1 MGYPDSPTLY
11 ALHCKKLYHLTILSM
26 RPYLAEFVGTFVL
39 ALVVLVSV
47 AGDFNGVITPIL
59 AALTLG
65 ISVYTLGHI
74 SGTHINP
81 AVTLGLWSIGKIEAR
96 EAGMYVAA
104 QFLGAIAALGL
115 GMALFGHMVGVGSDT
130 HISSV
135 VAEMIGMA
143 LFTFG
148 IASCVYAKTPS
159 VMSGA
164 VVGGSLLVGIALAA
178 GLGSH
183 GILNPAVA
191 LAIGSFNWIYL
202 VGPVVGS
209 VLGFTA
215 YKYIAA

>member
-1 MGYPDSPTLY
+1 
-11 ALHCKKLYHLTILSM
+11 
-26 RPYLAEFVGTFVL
+26 
-39 ALVVLVSV
+39 
-47 AGDFNGVITPIL
+47 
-59 AALTLG
+59 
-65 ISVYTLGHI
+65 
-74 SGTHINP
+74 
-81 AVTLGLWSIGKIEAR
+81 
-96 EAGMYVAA
+96 MYIAA

-115 GMALFGHMVGVGSDT
+115 GAALFGHLVGVGPDT
-130 HISSV
+130 HAGAV
-135 VAEMIGMA
+135 FAEMIGMA

-159 VMSGA
+159 IMSGA
-164 VVGGSLLVGIALAA
+164 VVGGSLLLGIALSA

-202 VGPVVGS
+202 IGPIIGS

>member
-1 MGYPDSPTLY
+1 
-11 ALHCKKLYHLTILSM
+11 M
-26 RPYLAEFVGTFVL
+26 RSYLAEFIGTFVL

-65 ISVYTLGHI
+65 IAVYTLGHV

-81 AVTLGLWSIGKIEAR
+81 AVTIGLWSIGKIEAQA
-96 EAGMYVAA
+96 AGMYIAA

-115 GMALFGHMVGVGSDT
+115 GAALFGHLVGVGPDT
-130 HISSV
+130 HAGAV
-135 VAEMIGMA
+135 FAEMIGMA

-159 VMSGA
+159 IMSGA
-164 VVGGSLLVGIALAA
+164 VVGGSLLLGIALSA

-202 VGPVVGS
+202 IGPIIGS